1 MQIALQKDKDVEFT
15 AKISVQGDRYFIQI
29 PKAYTTLA
37 AKNKGKYMKWV
48 GVPLDTENNLKN
60 SNKK

>member
-1 MQIALQKDKDVEFT
+1 VEFT

-29 PKAYTTLA
+29 PKAYAALA

-48 GVPLDTENNLKN
+48 GLPLDAENNLKN
-60 SNKK
+60 SHKK